1 MRVDVNIMRVA
12 VVVLLAAALPAQSD
26 KTNDAALLADFPKYM
41 KSRSAAERVG
51 QVEALAFVDGP
62 EATRLLISLGL
73 TDKDARV
80 ARRAAW
86 ALSRKESPAAIRVLI
101 DEGLAHKN
109 ARVRMGVARALQRR
123 TDGQGLKELA
133 ALIPK
138 EKRSAVKAAY
148 LEALAAHGSSLG
160 NEAALASLDAHDLP
174 TLLAAVD
181 ALGAS
186 GDKSVAPA
194 IEKLLRHKDWKVK
207 SAALAALGRLRAR
220 SSIPVLIHFMA
231 GTRGR
236 LLGDARAALMAI
248 TGNQYG
254 SKAEVWQRWWDRVKD
269 GWQVPETLPQKKAD
283 LAGYDTG
290 GQTPD
295 YYRIKTTSERV
306 LYVLDLSASMNQFIR
321 YQPRTNSRGGASG
334 WVSTK
339 RISLA
344 KKELVRVLKKLKKT
358 TSFDIVAFD
367 ATVQPFRPRL
377 VPATPGNVSAAVR
390 WVEELQPW
398 AEGGAYTK
406 EGWQRGET
414 NLFAAIKWIFGIK
427 GKGIHFTGKLKP
439 LADTVFLLAD
449 GEPTC
454 GELIVP
460 DEILGVLEEYHEVSR
475 VTIHT
480 ISFDLIGIGRQF
492 LVDVARITGGT
503 FVELGSKR

>member
-1 MRVDVNIMRVA
+1 MHA
-12 VVVLLAAALPAQSD
+12 KPLLALVALQLLLTAGMPAQS
-26 KTNDAALLADFPKYM
+26 NGEGDAALLADFSKYM
-41 KSRSAAERVG
+41 KSKSAAERVG
-51 QVEALAFVDGP
+51 QIEALAFVDGA

-86 ALSRKESPAAIRVLI
+86 ALSRKESAEALDVLI
-101 DEGLAHKN
+101 QEGLAHRN
-109 ARVRMGVARALQRR
+109 ARVRIGVARALQRR
-123 TDGQGLKELA
+123 ADDRGLKELA

-138 EKRSAVKAAY
+138 ERNAAAKAAY
-148 LEALAAHGSSLG
+148 LEALAAHESALG
-160 NEAALASLDAHDLP
+160 NDAALACLDARDVP
-174 TLLAAVD
+174 TVLAAID

-186 GDKSVAPA
+186 GDPKIAPRVG
-194 IEKLLRHKDWKVK
+194 KLLRHKDWKVK
-207 SAALAALGRLRAR
+207 SAALAAMGRLRAR
-220 SSIPVLIHFMA
+220 SSIPLLIEFM
-231 GTRGR
+231 GTTRGR
-236 LLGDARAALMAI
+236 LLGDARRALTAI

-254 SKAEVWQRWWDRVKD
+254 AKAEVWKRWWDRVKE
-269 GWQVPETLPQKKAD
+269 GWKVPETLPQKKAD
-283 LAGYDTG
+283 LAGYDTAS
-290 GQTPD
+290 QTPD

-321 YQPRTNSRGGASG
+321 YQPKAKGRSKASG
-334 WVSTK
+334 WVATK
-339 RISLA
+339 RIHLA
-344 KKELVRVLKKLKKT
+344 KKELIRVLKKLKKN

-367 ATVQPFRPRL
+367 AQVTPFRPRL
-377 VPATPGNVSAAVR
+377 VPATPGNIAAAVR

-398 AEGGAYTK
+398 TEGGAYTK

-427 GKGIHFTGKLKP
+427 GKGIHFTGKLRP

-454 GELIVP
+454 GELTVP

-480 ISFDLIGIGRQF
+480 ISFDLVGVGRQF

-503 FVELGSKR
+503 FVELGGKR

>member
-1 MRVDVNIMRVA
+1 MKLLSTA
-12 VVVLLAAALPAQSD
+12 LFLWLAASVPAQSD
-26 KTNDAALLADFPKYM
+26 KANDAALLADFPKYM
-41 KSRSAAERVG
+41 KSKSAAERVG

-86 ALSRKESPAAIRVLI
+86 ALSRKESPAAIKALI
-101 DEGLAHKN
+101 DEGLTHRN
-109 ARVRMGVARALQRR
+109 ARVRIGVARALQRR
-123 TDGQGLKELA
+123 ADGQGLKELA

-138 EKRSAVKAAY
+138 ERNGSAKAAY
-148 LEALAAHGSSLG
+148 LEALAAHESSLG
-160 NEAALASLDAHDLP
+160 NEAALASLETRDLP
-174 TLLAAVD
+174 VLLAALD

-186 GDKSVAPA
+186 GDVKVAPR
-194 IEKLLRHKDWKVK
+194 IGKLLRHKDWKVK

-220 SSIPVLIHFMA
+220 SSIPVLIDFMA

-295 YYRIKTTSERV
+295 YCRIKAASERV
-306 LYVLDLSASMNQFIR
+306 LDVLDLSASMNQFIR
-321 YQPRTNSRGGASG
+321 YQPRAKGGRKASR

-339 RISLA
+339 RIRLA
-344 KKELVRVLKKLKKT
+344 KKELIRVLKKLKKN

-377 VPATPGNVSAAVR
+377 VPATPGNISSAVR

-398 AEGGAYTK
+398 TEGGAYTK

-460 DEILGVLEEYHEVSR
+460 DEILAVLEEYHEVSR

-503 FVELGSKR
+503 FVELGAKR